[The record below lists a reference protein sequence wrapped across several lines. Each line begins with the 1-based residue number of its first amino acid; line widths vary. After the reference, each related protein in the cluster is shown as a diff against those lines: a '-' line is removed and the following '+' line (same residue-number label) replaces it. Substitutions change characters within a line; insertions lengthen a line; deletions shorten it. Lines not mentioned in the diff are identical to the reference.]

1 MTKQILRKD
10 KRIHKKR
17 IVTEE
22 GKSLENGRRNEE
34 RKRRDWGMRL
44 FSHTSSSGQKNTS
57 ALQQVGSK
65 HKYIDTK
72 KH

>member
-1 MTKQILRKD
+1 MKRSKTKQTTKHPSQKRNGLRRKMTKQILRKD

-34 RKRRDWGMRL
+34 RKRRD
-44 FSHTSSSGQKNTS
+44 
-57 ALQQVGSK
+57 
-65 HKYIDTK
+65 
-72 KH
+72 